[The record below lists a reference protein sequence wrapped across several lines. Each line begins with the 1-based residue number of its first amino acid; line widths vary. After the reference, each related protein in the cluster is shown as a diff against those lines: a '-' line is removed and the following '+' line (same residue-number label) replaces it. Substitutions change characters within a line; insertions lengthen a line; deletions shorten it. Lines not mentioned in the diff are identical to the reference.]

1 MDRREMELGVALSN
15 LAELRAE
22 LDASIQR
29 LNATMDKFK
38 DELETS
44 KKEKTNG

>member
-1 MDRREMELGVALSN
+1 MDRRGIDLEVALSR

-22 LDASIQR
+22 LDASLQR

-38 DELETS
+38 TELESS